1 MPEIE
6 GVSHVAL
13 TVTDLARSRD
23 WYLRVFEAQVL
34 TEEKEEGHEF
44 VVLLAPPLV
53 IGLHVH
59 SATDRAQAFDERRVG
74 LDHVSFQVPGRDG
87 LVAWEK
93 RLDELGVE
101 HSPIDDVYYGSV
113 LVFRDPDRIQL
124 EFFALPG
131 T

>member
-13 TVTDLARSRD
+13 TVTDLARSKE
-23 WYLRVFEAQVL
+23 WYQTLLGAQVL
-34 TEEKEEGHEF
+34 AEEKEDSHEF

-59 SATDRAQAFDERRVG
+59 AATPAGDRFDERRVG
-74 LDHVSFQVPGRDG
+74 LDHVSFLCTGRDD
-87 LVAWEK
+87 LVEWEA
-93 RLDELGVE
+93 RLGELGIP
-101 HSPIDDVYYGSV
+101 HSPIADVYYGSV
-113 LVFRDPDRIQL
+113 LVFRDPDNVQL
-124 EFFALPG
+124 ELFALPG